1 MVVWKAHVE
10 NISQLTEAD
19 AAHLMRVYSSAERV
33 LLEVTGAQRAVIM
46 KLGIAVP
53 HLHIHIYPV
62 SASATR
68 SDVMDIIDAR
78 KRESRDAAFVAA
90 LREHLDSVLSGE

>member
-10 NISQLTEAD
+10 NISQLTEVE

-33 LLEVTGAQRAVIM
+33 LLSVTGAARAVIM

-68 SDVMDIIDAR
+68 ADVMDVIEAR
-78 KRESRDAAFVAA
+78 KRETRDVAFIAA
-90 LREHLDSVLSGE
+90 LRQRLDSALSGE